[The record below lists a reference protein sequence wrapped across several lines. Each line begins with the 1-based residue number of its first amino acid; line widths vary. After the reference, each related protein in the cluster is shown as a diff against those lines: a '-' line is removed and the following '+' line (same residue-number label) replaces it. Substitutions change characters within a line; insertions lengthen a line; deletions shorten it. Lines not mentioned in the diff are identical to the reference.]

1 MALRI
6 RAMLAGS
13 EILNEKRRLRR
24 GLLLYFLGDE
34 NDCLRLLGGNQG
46 RRTKRLFVGEGE
58 VKVALP
64 GAHTLA
70 QAAQPNGFAHGKVG
84 G

>member
-24 GLLLYFLGDE
+24 GPPFVFSGRWK
-34 NDCLRLLGGNQG
+34 CLFVIAGRQPG